1 MWGPGDVEDFVFVSL
16 EGVQTFVGVS
26 DIVQDDSLVGTACK
40 ENMVNGWTVAYCE
53 DFALVCLDLGCWL
66 VS

>member
-40 ENMVNGWTVAYCE
+40 ENMVDCWAVAYCE

>member
-1 MWGPGDVEDFVFVSL
+1 MSL

-26 DIVQDDSLVGTACK
+26 DIVQDDSLVGAACK
-40 ENMVNGWTVAYCE
+40 ENMVDCWAIAYCE